1 MFFSRQ
7 FFSTEQVP
15 KGTKLPGS
23 GPQRHSAGI
32 LSASSEA
39 KAVHCIVYEWN
50 HKSWNV
56 RREGTVCFHSHTTH
70 REQPPE
76 VPILQATPRCDL
88 YSGAPS
94 SSCAPERS
102 LGSYK
107 GLSTSPGQ
115 PSPLPPRACLFQRR
129 PSGFPFK
136 PFLHTLVCAIIFS
149 SQLS

>member
-7 FFSTEQVP
+7 FFPIDQVP
-15 KGTKLPGS
+15 KGTTLPGS
-23 GPQRHSAGI
+23 CPQRHSAGI

-107 GLSTSPGQ
+107 GLSTSP
-115 PSPLPPRACLFQRR
+115 SPKGTGLRIVTPDNPPLCHPEPASFRGGLLGSR
-129 PSGFPFK
+129 SNPFFI
-136 PFLHTLVCAIIFS
+136 P
-149 SQLS
+149 